1 MKIISLITLT
11 LFGIACFNI
20 KKQSHFLPIEIF
32 NKSNFNVD
40 TFYFIL
46 NNYERYVF
54 DIKKGDSILFNI
66 DKDSIKTYRDLS
78 LDCWAIFHISTDMRL
93 LKRQVH
99 HDDIGGTIDE
109 KYTITFKKDTS
120 IDISPQFKYISH

>member
-11 LFGIACFNI
+11 LFGIACFNF
-20 KKQSHFLPIEIF
+20 KKQSNFLPIKIV

-54 DIKKGDSILFNI
+54 DIKKGDSILLNI
-66 DKDSIKTYRDLS
+66 NKDSIKTYRDLS
-78 LDCWAIFHISTDMRL
+78 LDTWAIFHISTEMRL

-99 HDDIGGTIDE
+99 HDDLGGTIDE

-120 IDISPQFKYISH
+120 IMIRPQIRYISN